1 MNEARYFLPHLL
13 AFSTSS
19 PFWMGRNTGVKS
31 YRSVLWSRFPRTSVP
46 PDFSSFVEFRNVV
59 ELLVKTGSIEDG
71 SKIWWDLRPHH
82 LYPTLEFRICDAA
95 TRVDET
101 ICFAALF
108 QAICAKLLKLRRQNL
123 GFRKYAPRLIRENK
137 WRALRFGI
145 QGNLIDFGK
154 EEEVPERDLGEE
166 LLDFLDDVVNE
177 LGSRTEVGYLRTIL
191 DEGTSADRQL
201 KVFAETGDLS
211 AVVDHLAA
219 ETANGVGV

>member
-1 MNEARYFLPHLL
+1 
-13 AFSTSS
+13 
-19 PFWMGRNTGVKS
+19 MGRNTGVKS
-31 YRSVLWSRFPRTSVP
+31 YRSVLWSRFPRTSIP
-46 PDFSSFVEFRNVV
+46 PGFDSYDEYRNFV

-82 LYPTLEFRICDAA
+82 IYPTLEFRVCDAA

-123 GFRKYAPRLIRENK
+123 GFRTYPPRLVRENK

-145 QGNLIDFGK
+145 EGKLIDFGK
-154 EEEVPERDLGEE
+154 EQEVPERELGTE
-166 LLDFLDDVVNE
+166 LLEFLDDVVDE
-177 LGSRTEVGYLRTIL
+177 LGSRKEVEYLRTIL

-201 KVFAETGDLS
+201 QVFAQTGDLK
-211 AVVDHLAA
+211 AVVDHIAD
-219 ETANGVGV
+219 ETAIGLTV